1 MLSKPAVVLGVA
13 AFLAGVLTGAFLIG
27 NGVAAEGNKA
37 PSGKA
42 LMNVGPTLAKVYTFE
57 PFNPAMPDHLWMDAG
72 DGRAVFF
79 HFNKP
84 VSDPKAMVIFVGEGI
99 KGRFCAEDQPD
110 GGKTGFVH
118 FHRAQTPAGETGMAA
133 HGHGG
138 NKAEEGYWLKHIAVG
153 DFEMMGMK
161 FHPGTA
167 MGFMPTQAPKCG
179 M

>member
-1 MLSKPAVVLGVA
+1 MLRKCAVITAVSALFIGIVWMS
-13 AFLAGVLTGAFLIG
+13 GAR
-27 NGVAAEGNKA
+27 AEEMKKG
-37 PSGKA
+37 PSAEA
-42 LMNVGPTLAKVYTFE
+42 LKQVGPTLATAYTFV
-57 PFNPAMPDHLWMDAG
+57 PFHPAMPDHLWMDAG
-72 DGRAVFF
+72 NGHAVFL

-84 VSDPKAMVIFVGEGI
+84 VDDPQATVIFVGEGI
-99 KGRFCAEDQPD
+99 KGKFCAEDQPD

-118 FHRAQTPAGETGMAA
+118 FHRGHTPEGETGMAA

-138 NKAEEGYWLKHIAVG
+138 NKGEEGYWLKHVAVG

-167 MGFMPTQAPKCG
+167 MGFMPTEAPKCG